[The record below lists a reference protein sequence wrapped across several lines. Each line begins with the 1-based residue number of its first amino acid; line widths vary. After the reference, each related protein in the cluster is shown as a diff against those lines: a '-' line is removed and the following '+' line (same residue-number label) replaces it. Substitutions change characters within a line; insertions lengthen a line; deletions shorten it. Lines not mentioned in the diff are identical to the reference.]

1 MREIDALRESQR
13 KASTYRHDLRHH
25 LQYISAC
32 IENGRA
38 ELQENYPNPLYEGE
52 SADSANKSAYPKTF
66 QEPLTFELYEK
77 HQQISEAAKP

>member
-1 MREIDALRESQR
+1 MWTKGRAQSFGHEDGQCI
-13 KASTYRHDLRHH
+13 
-25 LQYISAC
+25 